1 MNKQSFSTNSLSKL
15 RYEVLVDDYVPQPQ
29 LATCMWTI
37 TSPSI
42 VQMHGFKF
50 GTQGCTITCQM
61 MSAPCAVP
69 ICFEIFKKIMQELKF
84 RVPFF

>member
-1 MNKQSFSTNSLSKL
+1 L

-42 VQMHGFKF
+42 VQMH
-50 GTQGCTITCQM
+50 
-61 MSAPCAVP
+61 
-69 ICFEIFKKIMQELKF
+69 ICYEIFKKFMQELKF
-84 RVPFF
+84 RVPFC